1 MATCAFP
8 HVIALPFAEPLPQM
22 QLGLAAMETNESQSI
37 RIFRNV
43 VMDCARSTLERRDLT
58 LTAEMHSILAPQP
71 AVAVMSRRAAS

>member
-1 MATCAFP
+1 
-8 HVIALPFAEPLPQM
+8 
-22 QLGLAAMETNESQSI
+22 METNESQSI